1 MGKETERKFL
11 VDSDEFKSEAEGVY
25 IHQGFLN
32 TDKNR
37 VVRVRIYGNE
47 GFLTVKGI
55 TKGAT
60 RTEFEYEIPKEDAET
75 MLIELCEKPTVEK
88 YRYRIKSGEHMWEVD
103 EFHAENEGLVVAEI
117 ELTEEDE
124 KFEKP
129 SWVGEEVTDDPRY
142 YNANLVKNPYKNWK
156 SS

>member
-1 MGKETERKFL
+1 MGKEIERKFL
-11 VDSDEFKSEAEGVY
+11 VDSDEFKKGTEGVY

-37 VVRVRIYGNE
+37 VVRVRIYGDNAY
-47 GFLTVKGI
+47 LTVKGI

-60 RTEFEYEIPKEDAET
+60 RTEFEYGIPGEDAET
-75 MLIELCEKPTVEK
+75 MLSELCEKPTVEK
-88 YRYRIKSGEHMWEVD
+88 HRYRVEYGGHVWEVD
-103 EFHAENEGLVVAEI
+103 EFHAENEGLIVAEI
-117 ELTEEDE
+117 ELTKEDE

-129 SWVGEEVTDDPRY
+129 SWAGEEVTDDPRY
-142 YNANLVKNPYKNWK
+142 FNANLVKNPFKNWK